1 MWVGQESLLFM
12 KKINQLHITIQE
24 INPEY
29 SLRTDAE
36 APILWPLDVKGLMLG
51 KTEGDRR
58 KGGRE

>member
-1 MWVGQESLLFM
+1 
-12 KKINQLHITIQE
+12 LHITIQE

-29 SLRTDAE
+29 SLSTDAE
-36 APILWPLDVKGLMLG
+36 APILWPLDVKSLMLG